1 MGIRSGLRSSSEQQ
15 RDDDDNTDGI
25 TGCFLAAEW
34 FSIFQNG
41 LKLACDHLSESDA
54 IIMESM
60 SYGSALIYQGFFLVW
75 FKAYLILP

>member
-15 RDDDDNTDGI
+15 RDDDDNII

-41 LKLACDHLSESDA
+41 PKLACDHLSESDA

-60 SYGSALIYQGFFLVW
+60 SYGSALIYQGFFLSLV
-75 FKAYLILP
+75 